1 MKTATK
7 FQASFDLLLYII
19 IDFTEVVNFMIGMI
33 RCYDIHYI
41 KVNCLVWFCK
51 ATKKGFALCYDQN
64 LYLKLNNFLR
74 CKQIINY
81 EFQIGLG
88 VHLV

>member
-19 IDFTEVVNFMIGMI
+19 IDFTEVVNFMIGML

-41 KVNCLVWFCK
+41 KVNCLV
-51 ATKKGFALCYDQN
+51 
-64 LYLKLNNFLR
+64 
-74 CKQIINY
+74 
-81 EFQIGLG
+81 
-88 VHLV
+88 